1 MGRGAARGGGVG
13 EGVNGRLCASAS
25 LCASARGS
33 GEAEAWV
40 EPEGEPEEGGTR
52 HCFIH
57 DQPPFPPPSPRLPP
71 NRRYTPTLPPPT
83 SLLPYLP
90 PSKTPIGNSP
100 APTRFY
106 QLGLSLLS
114 SLPP

>member
-57 DQPPFPPPSPRLPP
+57 DQPPSPPPLTPP
-71 NRRYTPTLPPPT
+71 PTQPLVHPNPTTADFAITLPPPE
-83 SLLPYLP
+83 
-90 PSKTPIGNSP
+90 
-100 APTRFY
+100 
-106 QLGLSLLS
+106 
-114 SLPP
+114 